1 MKYDRI
7 HNFAA
12 GPAVLPLSVV
22 EKLAEQL
29 PNLKGSGIGL
39 MEISHRSKTFDA
51 IVRSAQ
57 ARLARIL
64 GIPADYEI
72 LFLQGGASLQ
82 FIMAPMNLLSKGDK
96 ADYLNTGVWSKKAIK
111 EAQLVGDI
119 RTAYDGSA
127 ANFAHVCTDDEYT
140 VRGDAKYLHYTTN
153 NTIYGTEFFRTPKS
167 DGLPLVSDMSS
178 DIASR
183 PIDVSRHHLIYAGAQ
198 KNLGPSGVTV
208 VILKKEILERVPAGL
223 PTMLDYRTHVKEQ
236 SLFNT
241 PCTVGIYVVDEILGW
256 IEDFGGLEAV
266 DRNNEVKAGKIY
278 GELDRTGFWK
288 PHAEKGSRSRMN
300 ITWRIHD
307 PALEETFLA
316 EAGKAGLSGLKG
328 HRSVGGIRAS
338 VYNYCPMESV
348 DALVAFMKDFEARN
362 G

>member
-29 PNLKGSGIGL
+29 PNLKGTGIGL

-51 IVRSAQ
+51 VVRSAQ
-57 ARLARIL
+57 ARLRRIL
-64 GIPADYEI
+64 SIPDDYEI

-82 FIMAPMNLLSKGDK
+82 FIMAPMNLLERGDK
-96 ADYLNTGVWSKKAIK
+96 IDFLNTGVWSKKAIK
-111 EAQLVGDI
+111 EAALVGDV
-119 RTAYDGSA
+119 RVAYDGSVH
-127 ANFAHVCTDDEYT
+127 NFAHVCTDDEYT
-140 VRGDAKYLHYTTN
+140 VRPDAKVLHYTTN

-183 PIDVSRHHLIYAGAQ
+183 PVEVGKHHLIYAGAQ

-208 VILKKEILERVPAGL
+208 VILKKEILERVPSGL
-223 PTMLDYRTHVKEQ
+223 PSMLDYRTHVKEQ

-241 PCTVGIYVVDEILGW
+241 PCTIGIYVVDEILGW

-266 DRNNEVKAGKIY
+266 ARNNEAKAARIY
-278 GELDRTGFWK
+278 TELDRSDFWK
-288 PHAEKGSRSRMN
+288 PHAEPESRSRMN

-307 PALEETFLA
+307 PTLEETFLA
-316 EAGKAGLSGLKG
+316 EAAQAGFSGLKG

-348 DALVAFMKDFEARN
+348 DALVAFMTDFERRH